1 MPKIAKA
8 LTAVEI
14 KRLTEPGLHTVGTV
28 AGLRL
33 RVKESGA
40 RSWVLRT
47 MLGARRA
54 EIGLG
59 GYPLRVPKR
68 EWICVQRGGQ
78 AKSPRSGLCSHER
91 TKEAKWILNYHYPV
105 RKCCK

>member
-47 MLGARRA
+47 MVGARRA

-59 GYPLRVPKR
+59 GYPTVTLAQAVDYGLYP
-68 EWICVQRGGQ
+68 INGGW
-78 AKSPRSGLCSHER
+78 AL
-91 TKEAKWILNYHYPV
+91 TKHD
-105 RKCCK
+105 